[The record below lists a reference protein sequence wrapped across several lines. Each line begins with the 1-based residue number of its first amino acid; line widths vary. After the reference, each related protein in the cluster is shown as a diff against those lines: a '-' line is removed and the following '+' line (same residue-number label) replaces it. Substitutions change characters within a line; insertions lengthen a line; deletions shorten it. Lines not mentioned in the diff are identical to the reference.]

1 MKGKFRLLLLKMLSS
16 KATSDMKRVGG
27 AEFWRALGKDK
38 TLILWKKG
46 KERRGRWF
54 FNLFC

>member
-1 MKGKFRLLLLKMLSS
+1 MDEGEVQAAVAENAEFKSS
-16 KATSDMKRVGG
+16 FWYKNGG

-38 TLILWKKG
+38 TLILWKKE
-46 KERRGRWF
+46 KERRGGWF

>member
-1 MKGKFRLLLLKMLSS
+1 
-16 KATSDMKRVGG
+16 MKRVGG

-46 KERRGRWF
+46 KERGGGWF